1 MTVSTTSILRVRRTE
16 RRRGGRILRS
26 PAAVLSLIWLIGL
39 LLASVTG
46 PLWLRYGPLEQD
58 LTAVLQGPS
67 LEHILGTDELGRD
80 LLSRLVTAAAPTLL
94 TALIVP
100 VVGIVIAIPI
110 TLWAAR
116 SRRGEGLINR
126 VSEIVLSLPGTVIIL
141 AFIAAVGTN
150 MPLVMVMFG
159 LLLFGALYRVFHGQA
174 KSLHRQLF
182 VEAAA
187 VDGVRPMS
195 ASLRHV
201 LPNMSSTVIV
211 QFVLL
216 FGVGIGMLAG
226 LAFIGLGPQPPEPT
240 WGGMIQAA
248 SRFIFQQPWMMVP
261 TGGVLALT
269 IIAANALADVLAGG
283 SAMPPPLVAIRRK
296 KSRTPETEISAS
308 AFADDMPAGEAV
320 GNEAQEGL
328 TMIGDASIPSSNIDP
343 TRNASPAHDV
353 IPVAELS
360 SGVES
365 TVESASA
372 GAIEELDAA
381 LSPAAARRAD
391 GELVVQDLVI
401 GVDGGP
407 ALVTGVSLRVRPGT
421 VMGLVGESG
430 CGKSVTSY
438 ALLGLLS
445 PGLSVR
451 SGEISWNG
459 ADLARAGERTMQRVR
474 GHEIAFISQEPTR
487 ALDPMFTISSQLSA
501 AIKRLRG
508 VSRSEAKGIATQLLT
523 DVGIV
528 DTPRVLKSY
537 PHQISG
543 GMAQRVAIALALAGK
558 PSLLIADEP
567 TTALDVTIQAEILG
581 LLRGLIAERGMSI
594 ILVTHDLGVV
604 ADICDDVSVM
614 YAGEIVE
621 TGSVRDV
628 LVRPEHPYTMA
639 LLAADP
645 HAIPDLDS
653 TTRLASIPGQVPLPG
668 SWTAGCRFAPRCRF
682 ARDECLVTVPLEP
695 RAVGRG
701 AVRCVRRDEVRGRQ
715 EEWRLPVTTGG
726 HR

>member
-1 MTVSTTSILRVRRTE
+1 MTVSTTSIVRPRRTE
-16 RRRGGRILRS
+16 RRLGGRILRS
-26 PAAVLSLIWLIGL
+26 PAAVISLVWLVGL
-39 LLASVTG
+39 VLASLTA

-58 LTAVLQGPS
+58 LSAVLQGPS
-67 LEHILGTDELGRD
+67 LAHLLGTDELGRD
-80 LLSRLVTAAAPTLL
+80 LLSRLVTAAAPTIF
-94 TALIVP
+94 TAIIVP
-100 VVGIVIAIPI
+100 IVAIGVTVPI

-116 SRRGEGLINR
+116 SLRGEGVVNR
-126 VSEIVLSLPGTVIIL
+126 ISEIVLSLPGTVIIL

-150 MPLVMVMFG
+150 MPLVMIAFG
-159 LLLFGALYRVFHGQA
+159 LLLFGAIYKVLFGQA
-174 KSLHRQLF
+174 KSLHKQLF

-187 VDGVRPMS
+187 VDGVRPMT
-195 ASLRHV
+195 ASIRHV
-201 LPNMSSTVIV
+201 LPNMSTTVIV

-216 FGVGIGMLAG
+216 FGVGIGFQAG

-240 WGGMIQAA
+240 WGGMIQTA
-248 SRFIFQQPWMMVP
+248 SRFIFQQPWMMIP
-261 TGGVLALT
+261 TGAILALT
-269 IIAANALADVLAGG
+269 IIAANSLADVLAGG
-283 SAMPPPLVAIRRK
+283 TAVPPPLVALRRK
-296 KSRTPETEISAS
+296 KSKTPVTQISAS
-308 AFADDMPAGEAV
+308 ALSDDLPAEEWSDREAPESF
-320 GNEAQEGL
+320 G
-328 TMIGDASIPSSNIDP
+328 MIGDASIPSSNVDP
-343 TRNASPAHDV
+343 MRSANARTDVVSLADLGTGEPTVVVSDAGPVAGEPAGSPAS
-353 IPVAELS
+353 E
-360 SGVES
+360 GR
-365 TVESASA
+365 
-372 GAIEELDAA
+372 
-381 LSPAAARRAD
+381 ARRP
-391 GELVVQDLVI
+391 
-401 GVDGGP
+401 GP
-407 ALVTGVSLRVRPGT
+407 GDRRRRRPGARSPGVSLRVRPGS

-451 SGEISWNG
+451 SGRIGWNG
-459 ADLARAGERTMQRVR
+459 ADLAHASEKTLQRVR

-487 ALDPMFTISSQLSA
+487 ALDPMFTVRSQLSTA
-501 AIKRLRG
+501 VKRLRG
-508 VSRSEAKGIATQLLT
+508 VSGSDAKRIAGELLT
-523 DVGIV
+523 DVGINDV
-528 DTPRVLKSY
+528 PRVLKSY
-537 PHQISG
+537 PHQLSG

-567 TTALDVTIQAEILG
+567 TTALDVTIQAEILD

-604 ADICDDVSVM
+604 ADLCDDVSVM

-628 LVRPEHPYTMA
+628 LMRPEHPYTMA

-668 SWTAGCRFAPRCRF
+668 SWTSGCRFAPRCRF
-682 ARDECLVTVPLEP
+682 ATNDCLATVPLEP

-715 EEWRLPVTTGG
+715 DEWRAPVTTGG
-726 HR
+726 ER

>member
-1 MTVSTTSILRVRRTE
+1 MTVSTTSIVRPRRTE
-16 RRRGGRILRS
+16 RRLGIRVFRS
-26 PAAVLSLIWLIGL
+26 PAAVISLVWLIGL
-39 LLASVTG
+39 VLASLTG

-67 LEHILGTDELGRD
+67 LAHLLGTDELGRD
-80 LLSRLVTAAAPTLL
+80 LLSRLVTAAAPTIF
-94 TALIVP
+94 TAIIVP
-100 VVGIVIAIPI
+100 IVAIGVTVPI

-116 SRRGEGLINR
+116 SLRGEGVVNR
-126 VSEIVLSLPGTVIIL
+126 ISEIVLSLPGTVIIL

-150 MPLVMVMFG
+150 MPLVMIAFG
-159 LLLFGALYRVFHGQA
+159 LLLFGAMYKVLFGQA
-174 KSLHRQLF
+174 KSLHKQLF

-187 VDGVRPMS
+187 VDGVRPMT
-195 ASLRHV
+195 ASIRHV
-201 LPNMSSTVIV
+201 LPNMSTTVIV

-216 FGVGIGMLAG
+216 FGVGIGFQAG

-240 WGGMIQAA
+240 WGGMIQTA

-261 TGGVLALT
+261 TGAILALT
-269 IIAANALADVLAGG
+269 IIAANSLADVLAGG
-283 SAMPPPLVAIRRK
+283 TAVPPPLVALRRK
-296 KSRTPETEISAS
+296 KSKTPVTQISAS
-308 AFADDMPAGEAV
+308 ALSDDLPAEERTDGEAP
-320 GNEAQEGL
+320 EAFG
-328 TMIGDASIPSSNIDP
+328 MMGDASIPSSNVDP
-343 TRNASPAHDV
+343 MRSAHAMPDV
-353 IPVAELS
+353 VSIADIGDAATPLV
-360 SGVES
+360 
-365 TVESASA
+365 VESATGSGDPGRD
-372 GAIEELDAA
+372 GA
-381 LSPAAARRAD
+381 PPVK
-391 GELVVQDLVI
+391 GELVVRDLVI
-401 GVDGGP
+401 GVEGGP
-407 ALVTGVSLRVRPGT
+407 ALVTGVSLRVRPGS

-451 SGEISWNG
+451 SGRIDWNG
-459 ADLARAGERTMQRVR
+459 ADLAHASEKTMQRVR
-474 GHEIAFISQEPTR
+474 GHEIAFISQEPSR
-487 ALDPMFTISSQLSA
+487 ALDPMFTVRSQLSTA
-501 AIKRLRG
+501 VKRLRG
-508 VSRSEAKGIATQLLT
+508 VSGPEAKRIAGELLG
-523 DVGIV
+523 DVGINDV
-528 DTPRVLKSY
+528 PRVLKSY
-537 PHQISG
+537 PHQLSG
-543 GMAQRVAIALALAGK
+543 GMAQRVAIALALAGR

-567 TTALDVTIQAEILG
+567 TTALDVTIQAEILD

-668 SWTAGCRFAPRCRF
+668 SWTSGCRFAPRCRF
-682 ARDECLVTVPLEP
+682 AKDECLVTVPLEA
-695 RAVGRG
+695 RVVGRG
-701 AVRCVRRDEVRGRQ
+701 AVRCVRHDEVRGRQ
-715 EEWRLPVTTGG
+715 EEWRMPVATGG
-726 HR
+726 ER